1 MKTVIK
7 IGVVFA
13 TLILVFGANTYA
25 QIVKADII
33 ATGLTCSMCSNAIN
47 KQFKNLP
54 DVDSVHTELNSNTF
68 SIYLKKGNTVTPDFL
83 RQKVEKAGFFVGSML
98 LTILY
103 KEQSITDNSTLKLH
117 NFTIVFVMV
126 KPEVLNGNIQ
136 FKVMDKGFIL
146 QKEYKKTLKEYAKY
160 PTYGI
165 TDAMI
170 FHLKKV

>member
-1 MKTVIK
+1 MKTIIK

-13 TLILVFGANTYA
+13 LLISVFGANTYA
-25 QIVKADII
+25 QIIKADII

-68 SIYLKKGNTVTPDFL
+68 SIYLKKGNSVTPDFL
-83 RQKVEKAGFFVGSML
+83 RHKVEKAGFFVGSML
-98 LTILY
+98 LTIPFSN
-103 KEQSITDNSTLKLH
+103 QSVSNNLTLKLS

-126 KPEVLNGNIQ
+126 KPEVLNGNTQ
-136 FKVMDKGFIL
+136 LKVMDKGFIL
-146 QKEYKKTLKEYAKY
+146 QKEYKKTLKQFAKY
-160 PTYGI
+160 PTYGNP
-165 TDAMI
+165 DAMV